1 MITDSGTTQ
10 SVKPLSPNDSL
21 VERAHRLG
29 GHMKDAST
37 APGGKKPALGKAIKS
52 VILIAIGILIAFPLF
67 SMSYYTMVR
76 TSTPEFCASC
86 HEIKPAVRAWR
97 ESTHVNNAAGVV
109 VDCMDCHLPAP
120 QDMFDFFFAKSYHG
134 IKDVAI
140 HFLAGEYDREK
151 ARKSAY
157 AAFDNDQCQ
166 KCHRNLLNM
175 PDSRGAMLA
184 HRSVIYARAGYEK
197 QCVDCHYDL
206 VHDDKIAVMYRQ
218 YRKLPYQAK
227 GLRVEKLG
235 I

>member
-1 MITDSGTTQ
+1 MGKAEAEPKGKRPKLAG
-10 SVKPLSPNDSL
+10 SVK
-21 VERAHRLG
+21 
-29 GHMKDAST
+29 
-37 APGGKKPALGKAIKS
+37 AL
-52 VILIAIGILIAFPLF
+52 ILIAIGILIAFPLF

-97 ESTHVNNAAGVV
+97 ESTHVNNAVGVM

-120 QDMFDFFFAKSYHG
+120 QDTFDFFFAKSYHG
-134 IKDVAI
+134 LKDVAV
-140 HFLAGEYDREK
+140 HFFVKEYDREK
-151 ARKSAY
+151 ARQSAY
-157 AAFDNDQCQ
+157 ASFDNDQCQ

-197 QCVDCHYDL
+197 KCVDCHYDL
-206 VHDDKIAVMYRQ
+206 VHNDKIAVMYRQ